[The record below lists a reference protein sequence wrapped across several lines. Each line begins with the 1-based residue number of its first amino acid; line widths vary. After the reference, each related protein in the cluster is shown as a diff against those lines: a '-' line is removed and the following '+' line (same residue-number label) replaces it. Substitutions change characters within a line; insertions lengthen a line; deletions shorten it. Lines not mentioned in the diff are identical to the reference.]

1 MKKMKFLIPAL
12 LVLARA
18 VFLLLY
24 APEDFAGERV
34 KTPNSYTLRIEQ
46 MNGTDSHTLSLRAG
60 DVLQVEFQTEKG
72 LLTMEITAPDG
83 TQLYAGNGSEATEFT
98 LNITQSGD
106 YTVAVEARR
115 AEGVIDIRRRG
126 VAE

>member
-1 MKKMKFLIPAL
+1 MKKMKFIIPAL
-12 LVLARA
+12 LVLALA

-34 KTPNSYTLRIEQ
+34 KAPDSYTLHIEQ

-60 DVLQVEFQTEKG
+60 DVLQVAFQTEKG

-98 LNITQSGD
+98 LNIAQSGD
-106 YTVAVEARR
+106 YAIAVEARR
-115 AEGVIDIRRRG
+115 AVGVIDIRRRSA
-126 VAE
+126 AE

>member
-1 MKKMKFLIPAL
+1 MKKMKFVIPAL
-12 LVLARA
+12 LILALV

-34 KTPNSYTLRIEQ
+34 KAPDSYTLHIEQ

-83 TQLYAGNGSEATEFT
+83 TQLYAGNGSGATEFT
-98 LNITQSGD
+98 LNIAQSGD
-106 YTVAVEARR
+106 YAIAVEARH
-115 AEGVIDIRRRG
+115 AKGVIDIRRRSA
-126 VAE
+126 AE